1 MTQTH
6 SDTLHGR
13 RWRDVAFFSLGFRP
27 FFFSAAALA
36 VLSMAIWA
44 VSQHGVDLVAPEM
57 GARSWHMHEMIF
69 GYGGAVLTGFLFTAV
84 PNWTGRR
91 PVAGRALIGLLA
103 LWLAGRLAL
112 LLPVPEAVSGAVA
125 ALYMPV
131 VVVLMAREIIGGRNW
146 RNLAVLVPVGV
157 FALANILFHV
167 EIATRGVSAYGMRL
181 GLGALVLLVML
192 VGGRIVPAFS
202 RNWMTQQGAA
212 RLPAPMGRFD
222 TVSLVLGGLALI
234 VWVVQPMGLL
244 SAALLGL
251 AGVVHVMRLSRW
263 AGLAT
268 MSNPLLFVLHVAYA
282 MIPAGLL
289 ALSLAA
295 ARVDFAVEISAIH
308 ILGVGVIGG
317 MTLSVMTRAS
327 LGHTGRPLRA
337 DGWMQAALVLVF
349 AAMLARVLA
358 AATPIEAALID
369 LAALLWI
376 VAFTLFLVRIGPSLF
391 RPRPGEGG

>member
-6 SDTLHGR
+6 PDAHHDR
-13 RWRDVAFFSLGFRP
+13 RWRDTAFFSLGFRP
-27 FFFSAAALA
+27 FFFFAAVLA
-36 VLSMAIWA
+36 VLSMAIW
-44 VSQHGVDLVAPEM
+44 VVDRHGIDLIAPAM

-69 GYGGAVLTGFLFTAV
+69 GYGSAVLTGFLFTAV
-84 PNWTGRR
+84 PNWTNRP

-103 LWLAGRLAL
+103 LWLAGRLVL
-112 LLPVPEAVSGAVA
+112 LFPVPEAIAGTVD
-125 ALYMPV
+125 ALFMPV
-131 VVVLMAREIIGGRNW
+131 IAAVIAREIIASRNW
-146 RNLAVLVPVGV
+146 RNLAVLVPVSI

-167 EIATRGVSAYGMRL
+167 EIAARGVSDYGMRF
-181 GLGALVLLVML
+181 GLGALVVLVML

-202 RNWMTQQGAA
+202 RNWLMQRQAA
-212 RLPAPMGRFD
+212 RLPAATTRFD
-222 TVSLVLGGLALI
+222 AAALILGALALI

-244 SAALLGL
+244 PALLLGL
-251 AGVVHVMRLSRW
+251 AGLVHVVRLSRW
-263 AGLAT
+263 AGMET
-268 MSNPLLFVLHVAYA
+268 FQNPLLFVLHVAYA
-282 MIPAGLL
+282 MIPVGLL

-295 ARVDFAVEISAIH
+295 LTTNFTIEIAAVH
-308 ILGVGVIGG
+308 VLGVGVIGG
-317 MTLSVMTRAS
+317 MTLSVMFRAS

-337 DGWMQAALVLVF
+337 DGWTNAAMALIF

-391 RPRPGEGG
+391 RPRPQEGA